1 MASPGEKQEA
11 VEQPPEQAVE
21 QAPKQVVEQAPEQAV
36 EQAPKQVVEQ
46 APKQSVGRAGGA
58 GGRAVGPARTLWLA
72 LGLLVA
78 LLVALTAAVALGATD
93 IAPAE
98 VWSVVFRRLGGEP
111 PRPGTDDLIVWQL
124 RVPRALL
131 AALVGAG
138 LGLVGTATQALV
150 RNPLADPYLLGIS
163 NGASL
168 GAVAAIV
175 LGAGTVAGAGAGG
188 VFGLGG
194 GVGLSLAAFAG
205 ALASFALVWTL
216 ARRGGG
222 FAPLRLV
229 LAGVGIGQF
238 LAGFTSY
245 LVLQAGDEQQT
256 RGVLFWLMGSLGGAT
271 WGTLLLPAVT
281 VPAGLL
287 LLQARAR
294 ALNALTMGD
303 ETAAS
308 VGVDVVRLR
317 RTLFVVTSLLT
328 GVLVSVSGAVAFVGL
343 MVPHLCRL
351 ILGGDHRRL
360 LPLAAL
366 TGALLLVVVDI
377 VCRTAMDGQELPV
390 GVVTAVIG
398 APVLLYVL
406 DRRLGAG
413 AGAGA

>member
-1 MASPGEKQEA
+1 M
-11 VEQPPEQAVE
+11 V
-21 QAPKQVVEQAPEQAV
+21 
-36 EQAPKQVVEQ
+36 
-46 APKQSVGRAGGA
+46 
-58 GGRAVGPARTLWLA
+58 L
-72 LGLLVA
+72 
-78 LLVALTAAVALGATD
+78 
-93 IAPAE
+93 
-98 VWSVVFRRLGGEP
+98 RRLGGEP

-175 LGAGTVAGAGAGG
+175 LGAGTVAGTDGLFGG
-188 VFGLGG
+188 DGTFGLGG

-287 LLQARAR
+287 VLQARAR

-317 RTLFVVTSLLT
+317 RVLFVVTSLLT

-351 ILGGDHRRL
+351 IVGGDHRRL

-377 VCRTAMDGQELPV
+377 VCRTALDGQELPV
-390 GVVTAVIG
+390 GVVTALIG

-413 AGAGA
+413 VGAGSRT

>member
-1 MASPGEKQEA
+1 M
-11 VEQPPEQAVE
+11 
-21 QAPKQVVEQAPEQAV
+21 
-36 EQAPKQVVEQ
+36 
-46 APKQSVGRAGGA
+46 
-58 GGRAVGPARTLWLA
+58 
-72 LGLLVA
+72 
-78 LLVALTAAVALGATD
+78 LVALTAAVSLGATD
-93 IAPAE
+93 IAPGE

-168 GAVAAIV
+168 GAVAAMV
-175 LGAGTVAGAGAGG
+175 LGAGAMAGMDGLFGTGGAGG
-188 VFGLGG
+188 AGGAFGLGG
-194 GVGLSLAAFAG
+194 GLGLSLAAFAG
-205 ALASFALVWTL
+205 ALTAFALVWTL

-271 WGTLLLPAVT
+271 WGTLALPVLA

-287 LLQARAR
+287 VLQARAR

-317 RTLFVVTSLLT
+317 RLLFVVTSLLT
-328 GVLVSVSGAVAFVGL
+328 GVLVAVSGAIAFVGL

-351 ILGGDHRRL
+351 IVGGDHRRL

-390 GVVTAVIG
+390 GVVTALIG

-406 DRRLGAG
+406 DRRLGVG
-413 AGAGA
+413 A